1 VMRWEFRWAH
11 LWWVSRS
18 AGMMAARKAVETVL
32 MMDCQ
37 MVSTLVDWKVVVMVD
52 SLVVKKEIWL
62 VAY

>member
-1 VMRWEFRWAH
+1 MRWEFRWAH
-11 LWWVSRS
+11 LWWVSRL
-18 AGMMAARKAVETVL
+18 AGMMAGRKAVETVL

-37 MVSTLVDWKVVVMVD
+37 MVSMLAERKVAVMAD

>member
-1 VMRWEFRWAH
+1 MMRWEFRWAH

-37 MVSTLVDWKVVVMVD
+37 MVSTLADWKVVVMVD

>member
-1 VMRWEFRWAH
+1 MMRWEFRWAH

>member
-1 VMRWEFRWAH
+1 M
-11 LWWVSRS
+11 WWVSRS

>member
-1 VMRWEFRWAH
+1 
-11 LWWVSRS
+11 
-18 AGMMAARKAVETVL
+18 MMAARKAVETVL

>member
-1 VMRWEFRWAH
+1 M
-11 LWWVSRS
+11 WWVSRL

-37 MVSTLVDWKVVVMVD
+37 MVSMLAERKVVVMAD